1 MPLLENDVIFAY
13 LNRADSYHDVAR
25 KLFYKLKNEELT
37 VEISSVSLLEMELVY
52 KSRGIENRLL
62 KDTAELI
69 ALPGAKY
76 VPLTPKIVLLS
87 AYLRKQYNLTFFDSH
102 YAATALS
109 LDRKI
114 ISFDRAYERVKGLAR
129 IDPKNIV

>member
-25 KLFYKLKNEELT
+25 KLFYKLKNEEVT

-62 KDTAELI
+62 KDIAELI
-69 ALPGAKY
+69 ALPGA
-76 VPLTPKIVLLS
+76 
-87 AYLRKQYNLTFFDSH
+87 R
-102 YAATALS
+102 
-109 LDRKI
+109 
-114 ISFDRAYERVKGLAR
+114 
-129 IDPKNIV
+129 